1 METVDQINNKG
12 RKPKR
17 KPKRPKKWKLRPYCF
32 LEEKKLSMLN
42 RNSELKQDKDNKLKA
57 KEYLYGQ
64 SIAAEICNFGEVD
77 RCMTKKE
84 TNNIIFKYQ
93 IKK

>member
-1 METVDQINNKG
+1 
-12 RKPKR
+12 
-17 KPKRPKKWKLRPYCF
+17 
-32 LEEKKLSMLN
+32 MLN

-77 RCMTKKE
+77 RC
-84 TNNIIFKYQ
+84 I
-93 IKK
+93 IKKRNKQHHIQIPNKEVGIE